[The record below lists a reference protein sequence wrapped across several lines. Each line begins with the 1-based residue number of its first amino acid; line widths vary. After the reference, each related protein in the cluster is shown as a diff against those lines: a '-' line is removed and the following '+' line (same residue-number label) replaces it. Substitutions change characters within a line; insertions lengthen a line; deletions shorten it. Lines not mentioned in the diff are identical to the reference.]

1 MPGAE
6 DTDANPSIEESETY
20 YAERRDGG
28 DSDPENKADVEN
40 PALVDKDEAG
50 KEAPGSELVIV
61 RTADADRKTGSES
74 VLIQAKARNPA
85 YGRK

>member
-1 MPGAE
+1 MTRNGISIE
-6 DTDANPSIEESETY
+6 RGHNLKGEKTDAQ
-20 YAERRDGG
+20 
-28 DSDPENKADVEN
+28 SDIPPVVDVEN

-74 VLIQAKARNPA
+74 VPIQARNPA

>member
-1 MPGAE
+1 MTKSEALSLVNSN
-6 DTDANPSIEESETY
+6 TD
-20 YAERRDGG
+20 AERRDVG
-28 DSDPENKADVEN
+28 DSDPDKKADVEN

-74 VLIQAKARNPA
+74 VPTKARNPA